1 MTGSALFAG
10 IDVGT
15 SGVRVVVIDA
25 ERRIVGEGSAK
36 GVDHGSDHRSPD
48 AWLKTLISAF
58 GAAFANC
65 DPRDVEAISVDGT
78 SSTILAVTDDGEV
91 VAEPMMYN
99 DPVSDPAIVS
109 AISDNGPDTSAAHGA
124 SSGLAR
130 SLFLQNADG
139 CERLVHQ
146 ADWVSG
152 QLSGRFDLSDEN
164 NALKTG
170 YDPVARRWPDWLDTT
185 GIDRSKLPMVVEPG
199 SVAASAR
206 GALAGRLGLRSE
218 TAIVAGT
225 TDGCASF
232 LATGANAPG
241 DAVTALGTTL
251 TIKLLCDNPIFSPAS
266 GIYSH
271 RIGDRWLA
279 GGASNT
285 GGNVIAAHFNDTE
298 IAQFSDRLDP
308 LTSTGLDYYPL
319 TRPGERF
326 PHNDSEFQPRMTP
339 RPQDKT
345 MFFKAILEG
354 ITAVEILGYRKLTEL
369 GAPKPK
375 TMRTVGGGAG
385 NDAWTAMR
393 QDRLAIPFETVLSEE
408 AAMGTA
414 LLARKA
420 MLVSP

>member
-1 MTGSALFAG
+1 M
-10 IDVGT
+10 
-15 SGVRVVVIDA
+15 VVIDA
-25 ERRIVGEGSAK
+25 DCHIVGEGSAK

-48 AWLKTLISAF
+48 VWLKTLGSAF
-58 GAAFANC
+58 GSAFTKH
-65 DPRDVEAISVDGT
+65 DPQDVVAISVDGT
-78 SSTILAVTDDGEV
+78 SSTILAVTDAGEV

-99 DPVSDPAIVS
+99 DPVTDPAIVS

-130 SLFLQNADG
+130 SLFLQSSDG

-170 YDPVARRWPDWLDTT
+170 YDPVARCWPDWLDAT
-185 GIDRSKLPMVVEPG
+185 GIDRSKLPVVGEPG
-199 SVAASAR
+199 SVASSAS

-218 TAIVAGT
+218 TAVVAGT

-232 LATGANAPG
+232 LATGANDPG

-251 TIKLLCDNPIFSPAS
+251 TIKLLCDKPIFSPES

-285 GGNVIAAHFNDTE
+285 GGNVIAAHFTSTE
-298 IAQFSDRLDP
+298 IAEFSKGLDP

-319 TRPGERF
+319 VKAGERF
-326 PHNDSEFQPRMTP
+326 PHNDAAFQPRMTP
-339 RPQDKT
+339 RPQDRAT
-345 MFFKAILEG
+345 FFKAILEG
-354 ITAVEILGYRKLTEL
+354 ITAVEILGYRKLAEL

-385 NDAWTAMR
+385 NDAWTVMR
-393 QDRLAIPFETVLSEE
+393 HDRLAIPFEAVLSEE

-420 MLVSP
+420 LLASPSPSS